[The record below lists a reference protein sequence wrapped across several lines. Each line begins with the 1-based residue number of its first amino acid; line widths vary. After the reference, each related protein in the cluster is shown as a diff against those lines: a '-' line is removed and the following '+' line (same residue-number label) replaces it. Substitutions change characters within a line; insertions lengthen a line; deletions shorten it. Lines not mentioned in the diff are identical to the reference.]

1 MKILITGGHLSPA
14 LAVIETYLKKGLPGD
29 IIFVGRKY
37 INEFEKTF
45 SLEYREV
52 TKRNIRFIPLRAG
65 RFTRIFNFRS
75 FLNLLYIPV
84 GFFEAWQIIRKEKP
98 DIIISFGSYLSL
110 PIAVIGFFYKIPI
123 FTHEQTISPGLAN
136 RIIGFLAKKVFL
148 AFPEAK
154 KFFDKNKVEVIGN
167 PVREVIFTIKKETFL
182 IKKDRPVIYITG
194 GSLGS
199 HAINN
204 HVKNIIRPLLDKY
217 IIIHQTGD
225 TKQYHDYED
234 LLIIKEKLPKKL
246 QSRYFLKKHFFDE
259 ELGYV
264 FENADI
270 VISRAG
276 ANTFFELL
284 ALKKPTIFIPLPWAA
299 NNEQY
304 FHAQVFKKV
313 GTGEIFNQNEDSLS
327 LLQLIDKMIKE
338 KDKYKK
344 NFNCLKHLFKKDA
357 AGYIIKE
364 IFSTVFQQK
373 KINP

>member
-14 LAVIETYLKKGLPGD
+14 LAVIETYLKKGLPGE

-37 INEFEKTF
+37 INEFEKTL

-65 RFTRIFNFRS
+65 RFTRILSLRS

-98 DIIISFGSYLSL
+98 DVILSFGSYLAL
-110 PIAVIGFFYKIPI
+110 PIAVISFFYKIPI

-136 RIIGFLAKKVFL
+136 RIIGFLAKRVFL
-148 AFPEAK
+148 AFPEAE
-154 KFFDKNKVEVIGN
+154 KFFDKNKVEIVGN
-167 PVREVIFTIKKETFL
+167 PVREVIFTVKKRIPS

-204 HVKNIIRPLLDKY
+204 HIKNIIYPMLKKY
-217 IIIHQTGD
+217 IVIHQTGD
-225 TKQYHDYED
+225 VKQYHDYEEF
-234 LLIIKEKLPKKL
+234 LKIREKLPPMLK
-246 QSRYFLKKHFFDE
+246 SRYFLKKHFFE
-259 ELGYV
+259 EEIGYIYSI
-264 FENADI
+264 ADI
-270 VISRAG
+270 VVARAG

-284 ALKKPTIFIPLPWAA
+284 ALAKPTIFIPLPWSA

-304 FHAQVFKKV
+304 FQAKIFEKAKAGV
-313 GTGEIFNQNEDSLS
+313 IFNQKDSSQL
-327 LLQLIDKMIKE
+327 LLQLIDKIIKA
-338 KDKYKK
+338 KDEYKK
-344 NFNCLKHLFKKDA
+344 NFIRLKHLFKKNA
-357 AGYIIKE
+357 AEHIIKR
-364 IFSTVFQQK
+364 ISTGL
-373 KINP
+373 